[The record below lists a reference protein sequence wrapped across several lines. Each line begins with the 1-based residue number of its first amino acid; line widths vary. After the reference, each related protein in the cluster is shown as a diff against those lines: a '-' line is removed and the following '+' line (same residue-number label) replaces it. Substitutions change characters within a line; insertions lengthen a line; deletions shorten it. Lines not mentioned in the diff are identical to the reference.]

1 MRAQGDFWRERSL
14 GTPEPLFRSHWS
26 RPFLPCT
33 FPLVEQPLR
42 QRLYDALDLYNRGDY
57 LACQEILEPLHAES
71 DPGDREMIRA
81 MVMLATAMHLHFKRG
96 GGRGVL
102 NLIRQCLLILDDH
115 RPADLGVRVD
125 ELYEALEAYLQEL
138 QDRRKPGAGFFDRWL
153 VPRVRYASE

>member
-1 MRAQGDFWRERSL
+1 
-14 GTPEPLFRSHWS
+14 
-26 RPFLPCT
+26 
-33 FPLVEQPLR
+33 VEQALR
-42 QRLYDALDLYNRGDY
+42 QRFYEALDLYNRGDY
-57 LACQEILEPLHAES
+57 FACQEILEPLHAES

-153 VPRVRYASE
+153 VPRVRYAPEQG